1 MSDNN
6 NDFKEKFLNKY
17 IVPNYYTPQH
27 LGIDNWSEE
36 KIKNFK
42 EYMRSVV
49 DDSSIREF
57 VDACISEFEDE
68 YVEEEIKETP
78 PPIILKNG
86 KKVIIEE

>member
-36 KIKNFK
+36 KMKNFK

-57 VDACISEFEDE
+57 VDSCINEFESE
-68 YVEEEIKETP
+68 YVEEEVIVKET
-78 PPIILKNG
+78 PIILKNG